1 MKNNKKKI
9 AVVLLLAVV
18 AVGSYFVSGTY
29 AKYSRALSGSD
40 EATVAKFSVTATDLN
55 KEQNATID
63 LFGTLKEANVTDAE
77 ENVKADRIAPGTG
90 GQFTTTL
97 TNASEVDVEA
107 VVTLS
112 ETNTN
117 NVPIEY
123 SLDKTTWKT
132 ASDFTDKVTLD
143 YDTKTGGTTTDD
155 VTVYWRWAID
165 AQADADDTA
174 LGEMATA
181 PKVTTKVTVTFNQV
195 D

>member
-1 MKNNKKKI
+1 MKNNKKKV

-112 ETNTN
+112 ETNAS

-123 SLDKTTWKT
+123 SLDKTTWKK
-132 ASDFTDKVTLD
+132 ASDLTGKVTLD

-165 AQADADDTA
+165 AQADADDTT